1 MPAEKGSSSHM
12 SLMLHGAGLVFIY
25 SLYGVLQEKIMKSST
40 YGPNNEHFT
49 SSSLLIVA
57 NRVFSISVGFLILF
71 YKSRQSPEA
80 GSFAQR
86 LRPTSPY
93 FAYASVAVFNFLSTS
108 CQYQALRYVSYTT
121 QSLAKTSKMIP
132 VLVVG
137 ALIWKKKHLTRE
149 WVAGAVILAG
159 CATYLFSTPPTPH
172 GSHAAAAASAD
183 DESWFNGMAGT
194 FFLVGY
200 LFFDGLVSTTQEK
213 VFGKN
218 PASSDP
224 FGPDSPV
231 LDQMIWTNVFAALIA
246 SAMAVA
252 SSATGSFWPNVELL
266 LTSGSLIWDVCVFSA
281 ASAVGLIILLN
292 TIASFGALTSSL
304 IMTIR
309 QFLSILINAGIFGNF
324 SSVSLVGWTG
334 VFWVASGIW
343 IKINKKYD
351 PPKQSKTIFDATSA
365 SEENQGMLE
374 KETFDQQKKSN
385 KLRQYA
391 MQYLLPIVLPVV
403 GAILLAPFM
412 ATVGQPRVPT
422 ASENVAEKTIWAP
435 VVGTNTD
442 SVATVVNPVE
452 LGAMESPSNGLAAIV
467 GSSSYDDDANSSTV
481 NSDLN
486 TDTTET
492 PTASDKA
499 AEDALNLVEAS
510 EAAAL
515 AVSIEG
521 GRWDE
526 ELHNAMGP
534 TCKTE
539 LVAHAYD
546 AKMSTGFVSY
556 PRSGNS
562 YLRSLIERATGYQTS
577 SIYCDK
583 GLQQTFVGEC
593 NHQLQ
598 FFVKTHFP
606 ALPRIISPDNQD
618 YQDYYKRF
626 DQVVHV
632 VRNPLDAVASWWHLS
647 HVGRTPEGFQNHE
660 GKVDIDKFGDEHRAS
675 ILDLAERWRRHSV
688 YWAQAPVLTHTL
700 RYEDLKAQPIP
711 HMMSLISYLLPDEDL
726 PPLADIACIAEH
738 DEKLQAYHSRRSSDF
753 ATWDKYEPS
762 LREELL
768 SVVRRPFCAFG
779 YQHVLR
785 NAKGD
790 VPEMDGFC
798 DDVGLGDDEYDE
810 AADSW
815 TKRRLR

>member
-1 MPAEKGSSSHM
+1 
-12 SLMLHGAGLVFIY
+12 
-25 SLYGVLQEKIMKSST
+25 
-40 YGPNNEHFT
+40 
-49 SSSLLIVA
+49 
-57 NRVFSISVGFLILF
+57 
-71 YKSRQSPEA
+71 
-80 GSFAQR
+80 
-86 LRPTSPY
+86 
-93 FAYASVAVFNFLSTS
+93 
-108 CQYQALRYVSYTT
+108 
-121 QSLAKTSKMIP
+121 
-132 VLVVG
+132 
-137 ALIWKKKHLTRE
+137 
-149 WVAGAVILAG
+149 
-159 CATYLFSTPPTPH
+159 
-172 GSHAAAAASAD
+172 
-183 DESWFNGMAGT
+183 
-194 FFLVGY
+194 
-200 LFFDGLVSTTQEK
+200 
-213 VFGKN
+213 
-218 PASSDP
+218 
-224 FGPDSPV
+224 
-231 LDQMIWTNVFAALIA
+231 MIWTNVFAALIA

-632 VRNPLDAVASWWHLS
+632 GKQQRSLHFPLRLAVDPDDLGSRFLLVRNPLDAVASWWHLS

-711 HMMSLISYLLPDEDL
+711 HVRFRILLNVQTKASDANPALRRQMMSLISYLLPDEDL

-790 VPEMDGFC
+790 VPE
-798 DDVGLGDDEYDE
+798 
-810 AADSW
+810 
-815 TKRRLR
+815 